1 MSAKTKIVVLRMKEI
16 IYTGIFIGL
25 GLLLIALLFIMFRP
39 GRKTQSA
46 SAPAAAAGISYLPG
60 MYSSTLTLGSQA
72 VNVEVTV
79 DSTQI
84 TSITCRPLSD
94 SIETMY
100 PLLSPSVSHLAE
112 QIVSTQSLENLSF
125 ENGSQ
130 YTSQALLNVIHTALA
145 KAIL

>member
-1 MSAKTKIVVLRMKEI
+1 MSSKTKIVVLRMKEI
-16 IYTGIFIGL
+16 IYTAIFIGL
-25 GLLLIALLFIMFRP
+25 GLLLIALLLIMFRP

-46 SAPAAAAGISYLPG
+46 SAPAAVGISYLPG

-72 VNVEVTV
+72 VNSV
-79 DSTQI
+79 
-84 TSITCRPLSD
+84 TCRPLSD

-100 PLLSPSVSHLAE
+100 PLLSSSASHLSE

-125 ENGSQ
+125 ESGSQ

>member
-1 MSAKTKIVVLRMKEI
+1 MKEI
-16 IYTGIFIGL
+16 IYTAIFIGL
-25 GLLLIALLFIMFRP
+25 GLLLIALLLIMFRP

-46 SAPAAAAGISYLPG
+46 PAAAGISYLPG

-84 TSITCRPLSD
+84 TSVTCRPLSD

-100 PLLSPSVSHLAE
+100 PLLSSSASHLSE

-125 ENGSQ
+125 ESGSQ

>member
-1 MSAKTKIVVLRMKEI
+1 MKEI
-16 IYTGIFIGL
+16 IYTAIFIGL
-25 GLLLIALLFIMFRP
+25 GLLLIALLLIMFRP

-46 SAPAAAAGISYLPG
+46 SAPAAAG

-84 TSITCRPLSD
+84 TSVTCRPLSD

-100 PLLSPSVSHLAE
+100 PLLSSSASHLSE

-125 ENGSQ
+125 ESGSQ

>member
-1 MSAKTKIVVLRMKEI
+1 MSSKTKIVVLRMKEI
-16 IYTGIFIGL
+16 IYTAIFIGL
-25 GLLLIALLFIMFRP
+25 GLLLIALLLIMFRP

-46 SAPAAAAGISYLPG
+46 SAPAAAGISYLPG

-84 TSITCRPLSD
+84 TSVTCRPLSD

-100 PLLSPSVSHLAE
+100 PLLSSSSASHLSE

-125 ENGSQ
+125 ESGSQ

>member
-1 MSAKTKIVVLRMKEI
+1 MKEI
-16 IYTGIFIGL
+16 IYTAIFIGL
-25 GLLLIALLFIMFRP
+25 GLLLIALLLIMFRP

-46 SAPAAAAGISYLPG
+46 SAPAAAGISYLPG

-79 DSTQI
+79 DS
-84 TSITCRPLSD
+84 CRPLSD

-100 PLLSPSVSHLAE
+100 PLLSSSASHLSE

-125 ENGSQ
+125 ESGSQ

>member
-1 MSAKTKIVVLRMKEI
+1 MSSKTKIVVLRMKEI
-16 IYTGIFIGL
+16 IYTAIFIGL
-25 GLLLIALLFIMFRP
+25 GLLLIA

-46 SAPAAAAGISYLPG
+46 SAPAAAGISYLPG

-84 TSITCRPLSD
+84 TSVTCRPLSD

-100 PLLSPSVSHLAE
+100 PLLSSSASHLSE

-125 ENGSQ
+125 ESGSQ

>member
-1 MSAKTKIVVLRMKEI
+1 MKEI
-16 IYTGIFIGL
+16 IYTAIFIGL
-25 GLLLIALLFIMFRP
+25 GLLLIALLLIMFRP

-46 SAPAAAAGISYLPG
+46 SAAAGISYLPG

-84 TSITCRPLSD
+84 TSVTCRPLSD

-100 PLLSPSVSHLAE
+100 PLLSSSASHLSE

-125 ENGSQ
+125 ESGSQ

>member
-1 MSAKTKIVVLRMKEI
+1 MKEI
-16 IYTGIFIGL
+16 IYTAIFIGL
-25 GLLLIALLFIMFRP
+25 GLLLIALLLIMFRP

-46 SAPAAAAGISYLPG
+46 SAPAAAGISYLPG

-79 DSTQI
+79 DST
-84 TSITCRPLSD
+84 SVTCRPLSD

-100 PLLSPSVSHLAE
+100 PLLSSSASHLSE

-125 ENGSQ
+125 ESGSQ

>member
-1 MSAKTKIVVLRMKEI
+1 MSSKTKIVVLRMKEI
-16 IYTGIFIGL
+16 IYTAIFIGL
-25 GLLLIALLFIMFRP
+25 GLLLIALLLIMFRP

-46 SAPAAAAGISYLPG
+46 SAPAAAGIHYLPG

-84 TSITCRPLSD
+84 TSVTCRPLSD

-100 PLLSPSVSHLAE
+100 PLLSPSASHLSE

-125 ENGSQ
+125 ESGSQ
-130 YTSQALLNVIHTALA
+130 YTSQALLNLIHTALA

>member
-1 MSAKTKIVVLRMKEI
+1 MKEI
-16 IYTGIFIGL
+16 IYTAIFIGL
-25 GLLLIALLFIMFRP
+25 GLLLIALLLIMFRP

-46 SAPAAAAGISYLPG
+46 SAPAAVGISYLPG

-84 TSITCRPLSD
+84 TSVTCRPLSD
-94 SIETMY
+94 SI
-100 PLLSPSVSHLAE
+100 SE

-125 ENGSQ
+125 ESGSQ

>member
-1 MSAKTKIVVLRMKEI
+1 MSSKTKIVVLRMKEI
-16 IYTGIFIGL
+16 IYTAIFIGL
-25 GLLLIALLFIMFRP
+25 GLLLIALLLIMFRP
-39 GRKTQSA
+39 GQEDAERLRSLLRLVFH
-46 SAPAAAAGISYLPG
+46 YLPG

-84 TSITCRPLSD
+84 TSVTCRPLSD

-100 PLLSPSVSHLAE
+100 PLLSPSASHLSE

-125 ENGSQ
+125 ESGSQ

>member
-1 MSAKTKIVVLRMKEI
+1 MKEI
-16 IYTGIFIGL
+16 IYTAIFIGL
-25 GLLLIALLFIMFRP
+25 GLLLIALLLIMFRP
-39 GRKTQSA
+39 GRKAQSA
-46 SAPAAAAGISYLPG
+46 SAPAAPAGISYLPG
-60 MYSSTLTLGSQA
+60 MYSSTLTLGSQT

-100 PLLSPSVSHLAE
+100 PLLSPSASRLSE
-112 QIVSTQSLENLSF
+112 QIVSTQSLENLTF
-125 ENGSQ
+125 ESGSQ

-145 KAIL
+145 KAVL

>member
-1 MSAKTKIVVLRMKEI
+1 MSSKTKIVVLRMKEI
-16 IYTGIFIGL
+16 IYTAIFIGL
-25 GLLLIALLFIMFRP
+25 GLLLIALLLIMFRP

-46 SAPAAAAGISYLPG
+46 SAPAAAGISYLPG

-84 TSITCRPLSD
+84 TSVTCRPLND

-100 PLLSPSVSHLAE
+100 PLLSSSASHLSE

-125 ENGSQ
+125 ESGSQ
-130 YTSQALLNVIHTALA
+130 YTSQTLLNVIHTALA

>member
-1 MSAKTKIVVLRMKEI
+1 MSYKSKLIVLRMKEI
-16 IYTGIFIGL
+16 II
-25 GLLLIALLFIMFRP
+25 LLSLSDWDFFSSRFFSSCSDRAGRRRALRSRC
-39 GRKTQSA
+39 GRHFLSA
-46 SAPAAAAGISYLPG
+46 WYVQF
-60 MYSSTLTLGSQA
+60 YLTLGSQA

-84 TSITCRPLSD
+84 TSVTCRPLSD

-100 PLLSPSVSHLAE
+100 PLLSSSASHLSE

-125 ENGSQ
+125 ESGSQ